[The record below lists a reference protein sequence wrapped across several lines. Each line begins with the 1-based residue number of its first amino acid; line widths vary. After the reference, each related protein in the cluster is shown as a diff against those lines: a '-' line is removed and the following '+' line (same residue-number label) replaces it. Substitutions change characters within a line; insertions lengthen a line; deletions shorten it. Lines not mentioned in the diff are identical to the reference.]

1 MASTASL
8 IHGLSSFLFKK
19 IITQGQ
25 NIVLQILSKINPP
38 PGEKSGG
45 AERNGGFGER
55 CLFG

>member
-8 IHGLSSFLFKK
+8 RHGLRPFLFKK

-25 NIVLQILSKINPP
+25 NIVLQILSKIYPP
-38 PGEKSGG
+38 PGEMLGG
-45 AERNGGFGER
+45 GEGNKGFGVR